1 MTKLLEK
8 AFQEA
13 AKLSEIEQNVLAQWV
28 LEELESER
36 KWEKSF
42 AGSEDVLGKLA
53 DEALVEHEEG
63 KTRPIDVDKL

>member
-42 AGSEDVLGKLA
+42 TGSEDVLGKLA

-63 KTRPIDVDKL
+63 KTRPLDVDKL

>member
-63 KTRPIDVDKL
+63 KTRPLDVDKL